1 MHHPVAIVFW
11 RIVMAFLVAVML
23 TKETTQNLIT
33 PPAATGRLGRWL
45 AQFPGTVLLIAA
57 G

>member
-11 RIVMAFLVAVML
+11 LIVMAFLVAVML
-23 TKETTQNLIT
+23 TRRPHKVWIT

-45 AQFPGTVLLIAA
+45 AQFPGTVL
-57 G
+57 